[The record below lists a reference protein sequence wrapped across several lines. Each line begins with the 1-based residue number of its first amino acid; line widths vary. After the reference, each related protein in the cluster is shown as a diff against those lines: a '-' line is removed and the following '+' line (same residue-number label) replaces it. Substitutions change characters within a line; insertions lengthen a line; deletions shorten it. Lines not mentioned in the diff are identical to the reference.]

1 MSITRKKCK
10 IMDEEQHNSQIEK
23 IANMILEDNVS
34 IDEQDTGKL
43 QKYKEQ
49 TISDCKMSEDD
60 AIKLVYEALL
70 YLKLKNSEGTDPIQ
84 KGDEFG
90 AGFS

>member
-1 MSITRKKCK
+1 MY
-10 IMDEEQHNSQIEK
+10 EEQYNSQIEK
-23 IANMILEDNVS
+23 IANIILEDNVS
-34 IDEQDTGKL
+34 IDEQDVRKL

-70 YLKLKNSEGTDPIQ
+70 YLKLKNSEGSDPIQ
-84 KGDEFG
+84 KGDQFG